1 MALNLNASP
10 YYDDFSD
17 SKNFHRVLFKP
28 GVAVQARELT
38 QLQTLLQDQMTKGF
52 GFVLQE
58 GAVVSGCSETQLV
71 RDWVKI
77 FDTDNSSVAVDNN
90 TLSNYVGDTLTGG
103 TSGLTAT
110 LTNVATG
117 TQAASPDLKKLY
129 FNYTNG
135 SATYTSF
142 QESEV
147 LTVTSTDSGR
157 NGDTFVVYTG
167 TSATSPKDNYSGQT
181 VEYVL
186 DPGIIYARG
195 NFIKTTKIRTLANRY
210 TELANAEIGFVVTEA
225 TVGSAT
231 DTTLL
236 DPAQGSFNYNA
247 PGADRLQFTVTLAS
261 YEDTDTKPENFYLYV
276 KHENGGA
283 IRSRTKDNPLSGIGQ
298 VIANRT
304 YDESGN
310 YTVKGNKIDLRE
322 HLQNATNT
330 NGGVF
335 TSAKGGLSSALVL
348 GVEPGIS
355 YVGGFKRELQSTK
368 RINIQKPND
377 FVTRESIPISTSFGN
392 YINITVA
399 SGIWDID
406 GGGSIDLYDTVQ
418 NGAASAAGT
427 KIGTAKARHI
437 VYSSGTPGA
446 TAAQYKLY
454 IYDIQM
460 IGSDFQSVK
469 GVRYE
474 NTAADG
480 IGDLVLES
488 SVAVLKE
495 TKQNKLLFAMPNNN
509 IKTLASDTGNTY
521 DHTFQYTKEYDVS
534 LDASAG
540 NVTITTT
547 GDETFPYD
555 TTGTELT
562 DTIKKANIIVISKD
576 GYGQNSAT
584 IAAGQFID
592 LTAGTSS
599 VTCASATSM
608 TIDLGGAIDITAAG
622 TSLDVRVY
630 VNVLKTDASPV
641 AKALVKDRLI
651 KIDTSSHVN
660 STTGIYNLGLCD
672 GYELQSVT
680 AGTNSDYTTGQ
691 VDYTDQFRFING
703 QQDNFVGQAKIALKS
718 TSTLNVTT
726 NKYIVVKVSHFTQTI
741 SSATFN
747 CVDSYPVDDSTSPA
761 ANTIRTENIPIYRS
775 NIHGDFDLRNT
786 IDFRPR
792 VVDTATST
800 STLGSA
806 SVNPSANETID
817 RPGNGLTNPVP
828 VKTFTTDYNYY
839 RGKNIRI
846 VLDNDGAFRV
856 IEGAYSDD
864 PTYPA
869 EPEKCMTL
877 ATAELKPH
885 PSLSPVEAKRVGRP
899 DLGCTI
905 QQVAQKRFTMKDIGV
920 LEQRIKNLEY
930 YASLNLL
937 ENFAKDQTI
946 VNANGVDRFKNGI
959 LVDGFTGHNVGAV
972 LDPDY
977 HIAIDPKLKHA
988 RPFFKMESIPLDVHS
1003 DIGNNAATST
1013 LSRTGSFITVP
1024 YNTQLYR
1031 AQPNASQTI
1040 NLAEELTF
1048 HYSGNMSL
1056 TPDVDNFVATDV
1068 QPAVTKNFD
1077 GNYDAWENMSN
1088 AWGTQWGSW
1097 EDVGAAQVTSN
1108 TQSLQTVGS
1117 NNSGTGTSNASLFT
1131 TTTTQQN
1138 QTRQGVSIDISATT
1152 ESQSLGEKV
1161 IDISFAPFMRSR
1173 LVEFTAWRL
1182 KPGTVVY
1189 PFFDGEDVSAH
1200 CLQIGSDGLA
1210 GAYGGALTTNSDGR
1224 ILGRFRIPT
1233 GQFKTGV
1240 KVFKLTDSSTN
1251 GKDGKTSV
1259 VANYESAG
1267 LRQKTQDTILA
1278 LKTANVA
1285 SNDFSEDRVNTDTS
1299 IEVSI
1304 GAGTPLPAPPAPVI
1318 NNITNITN
1326 NTTVVE
1332 TPPASTEV
1340 ATSVTTATA
1349 ATTAT
1354 TDNSAA
1360 ATTTGTTSG
1369 GNPEPDTG
1377 TVIDVVA
1384 EVPAEGD
1391 NPIEQQVINVV
1402 NPMGMNIDLTAIR
1415 RAVGRFGIRMGRGGD
1430 PLAQTFKVEQADG
1443 GIFVTDI
1450 QLYFKNKPASGNNGV
1465 TLEIREVINGVPG
1478 PKVVPG
1484 GVLHKARTTIN
1495 VSTTTDGVTSFLP
1508 TIFAFRNPVYLK
1520 NETEYCFV
1528 PKPENDDI
1536 GYDLWISELGENQF
1550 GTTNRIDKQPA
1561 AGMLFTSANDRSW
1574 TPHQNKD
1581 IMFNIRR
1588 AVFKT
1593 NTKYS
1598 GTVVNKKIDWMN
1610 LTWPAAGSLDTA
1622 QKFNPGDYIV
1632 GHTPAIT
1639 AGGAGYSGAPTVT
1652 VARGSGDTTG
1662 TGLAITATVSGGAV
1676 TALTVTNPG
1685 HSYTANPT
1693 ITIANTGSTQATG
1706 TVTLNKGVVDNW
1718 NDLDKQSLTRLTG
1731 GKFTTGMLVG
1741 SSDGYGEI
1749 ASFTDKKINELA
1761 LSFATLQPGTGTT
1774 IKAES
1779 ALTTTGAA
1787 SANSATFVPVNLNS
1801 TNSLA
1806 AEKTVY
1812 SNSNEQTT
1820 YSDTRTGR
1828 LKVTL
1833 STPSNNISPVI
1844 DLEQSEFLA
1853 VCNDINNDST
1863 NETGRTGGNALSK
1876 YITRRVI
1883 LEEGQ
1888 DAEDLQVWLDAA
1900 IPTQSSLKVY
1910 GKFQNA
1916 ADPGNFQE
1924 DLNWTELT
1932 SNSTPSETTED
1943 FAEYSFSI
1951 PAKSGGVGTNGT
1963 GELEYDVSVV
1973 ASIAVG
1979 GSMSSYTSA
1988 PTVTITGG
1996 GGFGATAT
2004 ATVSGG
2010 VVTAITVTNPGRN
2023 YSSTPTVTITGG
2035 GGTGATGTATTGTV
2049 TYTGYK
2055 TFAVKVVPLST
2066 STVHV
2071 PKFKDLRAIALQV

>member
-17 SKNFHRVLFKP
+17 SKNFHKVLFKP

-38 QLQTLLQDQMTKGF
+38 QLQTLLQDQVGKGF

-58 GAVVSGCSETQLV
+58 GAVVSGCSEQKLA
-71 RDWVKI
+71 RDWIKI

-90 TLSNYVGDTLTGG
+90 TLVNYVGDTLTGG
-103 TSGLTAT
+103 TTGLTAT
-110 LTNVATG
+110 ITNVATG
-117 TQAASPDLKKLY
+117 TQAAAPATKKLY

-135 SATYTSF
+135 HATYTGF
-142 QESEV
+142 QQSEV
-147 LTVTSTDSGR
+147 LTVTSSDSGR

-167 TSATSPKDNYSGQT
+167 TSSTNPKDNYSGQT
-181 VEYVL
+181 AEYVL
-186 DPGIIYARG
+186 GPGVIYARG
-195 NFIKTTKIRTLANRY
+195 NFIKTDKIRCLANRY
-210 TELANAEIGFVVTEA
+210 TEMANAEIGFVVAES

-231 DTTLL
+231 DTSLL

-247 PGADRLQFTVTLAS
+247 PGADRLQFAVTLAS
-261 YEDTDTKPENFYLYV
+261 YEEADTKPENFYLYV
-276 KHENGGA
+276 KHEQGGA
-283 IRSRTKDNPLSGIGQ
+283 VRSRVKDNPLSGVGQ
-298 VIANRT
+298 VLANRT

-310 YTVKGNKIDLRE
+310 YTVKGNIVDLRE
-322 HLQNATNT
+322 HLQNAANT
-330 NGGVF
+330 NGGIY
-335 TSAKGGLSSALVL
+335 TSAKGGLSTALVL
-348 GVEPGIS
+348 GIGPGIS
-355 YVGGFKRELQSTK
+355 YVGGYKRELQSTK
-368 RINIQKPND
+368 RVNIQKPNN
-377 FVTRESIPISTSFGN
+377 FITRESIPISTSFGN
-392 YINITVA
+392 YVNLTYV

-406 GGGSIDLYDTVQ
+406 GGGSVDLYDTVQ

-427 KIGTAKARHI
+427 KIGTAKARHL

-454 IYDIQM
+454 LYDIQM
-460 IGSDFQSVK
+460 TGSDFQSVK
-469 GVRYE
+469 GIRYE
-474 NTAADG
+474 NTMADG
-480 IGDLVLES
+480 IGNLVLES
-488 SVAVLKE
+488 SAAVLKE

-509 IKTLASDTGNTY
+509 IKTLASDVGNTY
-521 DHTFQYTKEYDVS
+521 DHSFQYTKEYDVS
-534 LDASAG
+534 LDATAG

-555 TTGTELT
+555 TSGTELT

-576 GYGQNSAT
+576 GYTQNSAT
-584 IAAGQFID
+584 IAAGQYID

-608 TIDLGGAIDITAAG
+608 TIDLGGAVTVG
-622 TSLDVRVY
+622 GGSLDVRVY

-641 AKALVKDRLI
+641 AKALVKDRYV

-718 TSTLNVTT
+718 TSSLNLTT

-741 SSATFN
+741 SSATFH
-747 CVDSYPVDDSTSPA
+747 CVDSYPVDDSSSPA

-806 SVNPSANETID
+806 SVNPTANEAID

-846 VLDNDGAFRV
+846 VLDNDGAFRI

-885 PSLSPVEAKRVGRP
+885 PSLSPVEAKRIGRP

-905 QQVAQKRFTMKDIGV
+905 QQVTQKRFTMKDIGV

-937 ENFAKDQTI
+937 ESFAKDQTI
-946 VNANGVDRFKNGI
+946 VNSSGIDRFKNGI
-959 LVDGFTGHNVGAV
+959 LVDPFTGHNVGAV

-988 RPFFKMESIPLDVHS
+988 RPFFKMESIPLDTHT
-1003 DIGNNAATST
+1003 DIGNNAATTT
-1013 LSRTGSFITVP
+1013 LARTGHFITVP
-1024 YNTQLYR
+1024 YSTQLFR
-1031 AQPNASQTI
+1031 TQPNASQTI

-1048 HYSGNMSL
+1048 HYSGNMTL

-1108 TQSLQTVGS
+1108 TQTLNTSGT
-1117 NNSGTGTSNASLFT
+1117 NNSGTGTSNSSLFT

-1138 QTRQGVSIDISATT
+1138 QTRQGVSVDISSTT

-1161 IDISFAPFMRSR
+1161 IDVSFAPFMRSR
-1173 LVEFTAWRL
+1173 LVTFSAWRL
-1182 KPGTVVY
+1182 KPNTTVY

-1200 CLQIGSDGLA
+1200 CLLISTTDGTD
-1210 GAYGGALTTNSDGR
+1210 GAYGGTLTTDADGR
-1224 ILGRFRIPT
+1224 INGRFLIPE
-1233 GQFKTGV
+1233 GQFKSGV

-1251 GKDGKTSV
+1251 AKDTKTSV

-1267 LRQKTQDTILA
+1267 LRQKTQDTIIA
-1278 LKTANVA
+1278 LKTANV
-1285 SNDFSEDRVNTDTS
+1285 STNDFTEDRVNTDTS
-1299 IEVSI
+1299 VEVSI
-1304 GAGTPLPAPPAPVI
+1304 GAGTPLPPPPAPII

-1332 TPPASTEV
+1332 APPVDTPVVVPVVTEQPTDDPGTDADPTPPEP
-1340 ATSVTTATA
+1340 
-1349 ATTAT
+1349 
-1354 TDNSAA
+1354 
-1360 ATTTGTTSG
+1360 
-1369 GNPEPDTG
+1369 PEPEPP
-1377 TVIDVVA
+1377 VVPID
-1384 EVPAEGD
+1384 PQPPEGD
-1391 NPIEQQVINVV
+1391 NPVEPVVINFP
-1402 NPMGMNIDLTAIR
+1402 NPILGLNLDLLEIGRNI
-1415 RAVGRFGIRMGRGGD
+1415 GRFGFGRMGD

-1443 GIFVTDI
+1443 GIFMTDI

-1478 PKVVPG
+1478 PKIVPG
-1484 GVLHKARTTIN
+1484 GILHKTPAQIN
-1495 VSTTTDGVTSFLP
+1495 VSTESGGVTSFVA
-1508 TIFAFRNPVYLK
+1508 TTFAFQNPVYLK
-1520 NETEYCFV
+1520 NNTEYCFV
-1528 PKPENDDI
+1528 PKPENDDT

-1561 AGMLFTSANDRSW
+1561 AGMMFTSANDRTW

-1588 AVFKT
+1588 AKFKT

-1598 GTVVNKKIDWMN
+1598 GTIINQKIDWMN
-1610 LTWPAAGSLDTA
+1610 FTWPTAGGLATA
-1622 QKFNPGDYIV
+1622 QKFNAGEYIV
-1632 GHTPAIT
+1632 GHTTAIT
-1639 AGGAGYSGAPTVT
+1639 AGGAGYGSAPTVT

-1706 TVTLNKGVVDNW
+1706 TVTLNKGFVDNW
-1718 NDLDKQSLTRLTG
+1718 NSLDKQSTTRVTG

-1741 SSDGYGEI
+1741 SSSGYGEI

-1774 IKAES
+1774 IEADS
-1779 ALTTTGAA
+1779 ALTTTGAG
-1787 SANSATFVPVNLNS
+1787 SANTATFVPVNVNS
-1801 TNSLA
+1801 TNNLT

-1828 LKVTL
+1828 LKVTM

-1844 DLEQSEFLA
+1844 DLSQSDFLA
-1853 VCNDINNDST
+1853 VLNDVNNDSA
-1863 NETGRTGGNALSK
+1863 NETGRTGGNASSK

-1888 DAEDLQVWLDAA
+1888 DAEDLQVYLDAS
-1900 IPTQSSLKVY
+1900 IPSASSLKVY

-1924 DLNWTELT
+1924 DLNWVELGT
-1932 SNSTPSETTED
+1932 NSTPSETTED
-1943 FAEYSFSI
+1943 FAEYSYSI
-1951 PAKSGGVGTNGT
+1951 PAKSGGVGTNGS
-1963 GELEYDVSVV
+1963 GILEYDVSVV
-1973 ASIAVG
+1973 ASIAIS
-1979 GSMSSYTSA
+1979 GSMSGYTSA

-2004 ATVSGG
+2004 AAVSGG
-2010 VVTAITVTNPGRN
+2010 VVTGITVTNPGRD
-2023 YSSTPTVTITGG
+2023 YSSTPTVSITGG
-2035 GGTGATGTATTGTV
+2035 GGSGAVGTATTGTV

-2066 STVHV
+2066 STVYV

>member
-38 QLQTLLQDQMTKGF
+38 QLQTLLQDQLGKGF

-103 TSGLTAT
+103 TTGLTAT
-110 LTNVATG
+110 ITNVATG

-135 SATYTSF
+135 HATYTSF

-167 TSATSPKDNYSGQT
+167 TSTTNPKDNYSGQT
-181 VEYVL
+181 IEYVL
-186 DPGIIYARG
+186 DPGVIYARG

-210 TELANAEIGFVVTEA
+210 TELANAEIGFVVAET

-247 PGADRLQFTVTLAS
+247 PGADRLQFTVTLAA
-261 YEDTDTKPENFYLYV
+261 YEAGDTKPENFYLYV
-276 KHENGGA
+276 KHEQGGA
-283 IRSRTKDNPLSGIGQ
+283 VRSRTKDNPLSGVGQ

-310 YTVKGNKIDLRE
+310 YTVRGNKIDLRE
-322 HLQNATNT
+322 HLQNATGT
-330 NGGVF
+330 NGGVY

-348 GVEPGIS
+348 GIEPGIS

-392 YINITVA
+392 YINISYV

-406 GGGSIDLYDTVQ
+406 GGGSIDLYDAVQ
-418 NGAASAAGT
+418 NGASSAAGT

-446 TAAQYKLY
+446 TAAEYKLY

-460 IGSDFQSVK
+460 TGSDFQSVK

-474 NTAADG
+474 NTMADG
-480 IGDLVLES
+480 IGNLVLES

-576 GYGQNSAT
+576 GYTQNSAT

-608 TIDLGGAIDITAAG
+608 TIDLGGAITVG
-622 TSLDVRVY
+622 SGSLDVRIY

-641 AKALVKDRLI
+641 AKALVKDRLV

-718 TSTLNVTT
+718 TSSLNLTT

-741 SSATFN
+741 SSATFH
-747 CVDSYPVDDSTSPA
+747 CVDSYPVDDSSSPA

-806 SVNPSANETID
+806 SVNPSANEAID

-846 VLDNDGAFRV
+846 ILDNDGAFRV

-864 PTYPA
+864 PTFPA

-899 DLGCTI
+899 DLGCTV

-946 VNANGVDRFKNGI
+946 VNSSGVDRFKNGI

-988 RPFFKMESIPLDVHS
+988 RPFFKMESIPLNTHT
-1003 DIGNNAATST
+1003 DIGNNAATTT
-1013 LSRTGSFITVP
+1013 LARTGKFITVP
-1024 YNTQLYR
+1024 YSTQLFR
-1031 AQPNASQTI
+1031 TQPNASQTI

-1048 HYSGNMSL
+1048 HYSGNLTL

-1108 TQSLQTVGS
+1108 VQTLNTVGT
-1117 NNSGTGTSNASLFT
+1117 NNSGTGTSNSSLFT

-1138 QTRQGVSIDISATT
+1138 QTRQGVSIDINAST

-1161 IDISFAPFMRSR
+1161 IDISFAPFMRTR
-1173 LVEFTAWRL
+1173 LVTFTAWRM
-1182 KPGTVVY
+1182 KPNTKVY

-1200 CLQIGSDGLA
+1200 CYLVSDTDGTN
-1210 GAYGGALTTNSDGR
+1210 GAYGGALTTNADGR
-1224 ILGRFRIPT
+1224 LIGRFRIPE
-1233 GQFKTGV
+1233 GQFKSGV

-1251 GKDGKTSV
+1251 GKDGKTSA

-1278 LKTANVA
+1278 LKTANVNT
-1285 SNDFSEDRVNTDTS
+1285 NDFSEDRVNTDTS
-1299 IEVSI
+1299 VEVSI
-1304 GAGTPLPAPPAPVI
+1304 GAGTPLPAPPAPII

-1332 TPPASTEV
+1332 SPPPATPVVQPVVTEQ
-1340 ATSVTTATA
+1340 
-1349 ATTAT
+1349 
-1354 TDNSAA
+1354 
-1360 ATTTGTTSG
+1360 
-1369 GNPEPDTG
+1369 PPDTG
-1377 TVIDVVA
+1377 ATDTNPTPPQPPEPETFTGSPID
-1384 EVPAEGD
+1384 PGPPEGD
-1391 NPIEQQVINVV
+1391 NPVDPVVITVP
-1402 NPMGMNIDLTAIR
+1402 NPILGLNIDLAEIR
-1415 RAVGRFGIRMGRGGD
+1415 RAVGRFGFGRMGD

-1478 PKVVPG
+1478 PKIVPG
-1484 GVLHKARTTIN
+1484 GVLHKARTDIQT
-1495 VSTTTDGVTSFLP
+1495 STTTDGVTSFVE
-1508 TIFAFRNPVYLK
+1508 TTFAFQHPVYLK
-1520 NETEYCFV
+1520 NNTEYCFV
-1528 PKPENDDI
+1528 PKPENDDT
-1536 GYDLWISELGENQF
+1536 GYDLWIAELGENQF

-1561 AGMLFTSANDRSW
+1561 AGMMFTSANDRTW

-1581 IMFNIRR
+1581 IMFNLRR
-1588 AVFKT
+1588 AKFKT

-1598 GTVVNKKIDWMN
+1598 GTIINEKIDWMN
-1610 LTWPAAGSLDTA
+1610 LTWPTAGSLDTA
-1622 QKFNPGDYIV
+1622 QKFNSGDYIV
-1632 GHTPAIT
+1632 GHTPAVT
-1639 AGGAGYSGAPTVT
+1639 AGGAGYSSAPTVT

-1662 TGLAITATVSGGAV
+1662 TGLAITATISGGAV

-1685 HSYTANPT
+1685 HSYTANPV

-1706 TVTLNKGVVDNW
+1706 TVTLNKGFVDNW
-1718 NDLDKQSLTRLTG
+1718 NALDKQALTRVTG
-1731 GKFTTGMLVG
+1731 GQFTTGMLVG
-1741 SSDGYGEI
+1741 SEDGFGEI

-1774 IKAES
+1774 IEAES
-1779 ALTTTGAA
+1779 ALTTTGAG
-1787 SANSATFVPVNLNS
+1787 SANTSTFVPVNLNS
-1801 TNSLA
+1801 TNSLT

-1828 LKVTL
+1828 LKVTM
-1833 STPSNNISPVI
+1833 STPANNISPVI
-1844 DLEQSEFLA
+1844 DIGQSEFLA

-1863 NETGRTGGNALSK
+1863 NETGRTGGNAASK

-1888 DAEDLQVWLDAA
+1888 DAEDLQVWLDAS

-1924 DLNWTELT
+1924 DLNWVELT

-1951 PAKSGGVGTNGT
+1951 PAKSGGVGTNGS
-1963 GELEYDVSVV
+1963 GILEYDVNVV
-1973 ASIAVG
+1973 SSIAVG
-1979 GSMSSYTSA
+1979 GSMSGYTSA

>member
-17 SKNFHRVLFKP
+17 SKNFHRILFKP

-38 QLQTLLQDQMTKGF
+38 QLQTLLQDQVGKGF

-58 GAVVSGCSETQLV
+58 GAVVSGCAEQKLA

-90 TLSNYVGDTLTGG
+90 TLANYVGDTLTGG
-103 TSGLTAT
+103 TTGLTAT
-110 LTNVATG
+110 ITNVATG
-117 TQAASPDLKKLY
+117 TQAAAPATKKLY

-135 SATYTSF
+135 HATYTGF

-147 LTVTSTDSGR
+147 LTVSSSDSGR

-167 TSATSPKDNYSGQT
+167 TSATNPKDNFSGQT
-181 VEYVL
+181 AEYVL
-186 DPGIIYARG
+186 GPGVIYARG
-195 NFIKTTKIRTLANRY
+195 NFIKTNKIRCLANRY
-210 TELANAEIGFVVTEA
+210 TEMANAEIGFVVAEA

-231 DTTLL
+231 DTSLL

-247 PGADRLQFTVTLAS
+247 PGADRLQFTVTLAA
-261 YEDTDTKPENFYLYV
+261 YEEADTKPENFYLYV
-276 KHENGGA
+276 KHDHGGEV
-283 IRSRTKDNPLSGIGQ
+283 RSRTKDNPLSGVGQ
-298 VIANRT
+298 VLANRT

-310 YTVKGNKIDLRE
+310 YTVKGNLVDLRE

-330 NGGVF
+330 NGGIY
-335 TSAKGGLSSALVL
+335 TSAKGGLASALVL
-348 GVEPGIS
+348 GIGPGIS

-368 RINIQKPND
+368 RINIQKPNN

-392 YINITVA
+392 YVNLTYV

-406 GGGSIDLYDTVQ
+406 GGGSVDLYDTVQ
-418 NGAASAAGT
+418 NGASSAAGT
-427 KIGTAKARHI
+427 KVGTAKARHL

-454 IYDIQM
+454 LYDIQM
-460 IGSDFQSVK
+460 TGSDFQSVK
-469 GVRYE
+469 GIRYE
-474 NTAADG
+474 NTMADG
-480 IGDLVLES
+480 IGNLVLES

-521 DHTFQYTKEYDVS
+521 DHSFQYTKEYDVS
-534 LDASAG
+534 LDATAG

-555 TTGTELT
+555 TSGTELT
-562 DTIKKANIIVISKD
+562 DTIKKANIIVVAKD
-576 GYGQNSAT
+576 GYTQNSAT
-584 IAAGQFID
+584 IAAGQYID

-608 TIDLGGAIDITAAG
+608 TIDLGGAVTVG
-622 TSLDVRVY
+622 GGSLDIRVY

-641 AKALVKDRLI
+641 AKALVKDRYV

-718 TSTLNVTT
+718 TSSLNLTT

-741 SSATFN
+741 SSATFH
-747 CVDSYPVDDSTSPA
+747 CVDSYPVDDSSSPA

-806 SVNPSANETID
+806 SVNPSANEAID

-864 PTYPA
+864 PTFPA

-899 DLGCTI
+899 DLGCVV
-905 QQVAQKRFTMKDIGV
+905 QQVSQKRFTMKDIGV

-946 VNANGVDRFKNGI
+946 VNSSGVDRFKNGI

-988 RPFFKMESIPLDVHS
+988 RPFFNMESIPLDTHT
-1003 DIGNNAATST
+1003 DIGNNAATTT
-1013 LSRTGSFITVP
+1013 LARTGNFITVP
-1024 YNTQLYR
+1024 YETQLFR

-1048 HYSGNMSL
+1048 HYSGNMTL

-1077 GNYDAWENMSN
+1077 GNYDAWENMTN

-1097 EDVGAAQVTSN
+1097 EDVGAAQVTTN
-1108 TQSLQTVGS
+1108 TQTLNTTGT
-1117 NNSGTGTSNASLFT
+1117 NNSGTGTSNSSLFT

-1138 QTRQGVSIDISATT
+1138 QTRQGVSIDISSTT

-1161 IDISFAPFMRSR
+1161 IDVSFAPFMRSR
-1173 LVEFTAWRL
+1173 LVTFSAWRL
-1182 KPGTVVY
+1182 KPSTTIY

-1200 CLQIGSDGLA
+1200 CLLISPTDGTD
-1210 GAYGGALTTNSDGR
+1210 GAYGGTLTTDADGR
-1224 ILGRFRIPT
+1224 INGRFLIPE
-1233 GQFKTGV
+1233 GQFKSGV

-1251 GKDGKTSV
+1251 AKDAKTSV

-1267 LRQKTQDTILA
+1267 LRQKTQDTIIA
-1278 LKTANVA
+1278 LKTANV
-1285 SNDFSEDRVNTDTS
+1285 STNDFTEDRVNTDTS
-1299 IEVSI
+1299 VEVSI
-1304 GAGTPLPAPPAPVI
+1304 GAGTPLPPPPAPII

-1332 TPPASTEV
+1332 APPADTPVVTPVVTQQPEGSPTTDSDPTPPEP
-1340 ATSVTTATA
+1340 
-1349 ATTAT
+1349 
-1354 TDNSAA
+1354 
-1360 ATTTGTTSG
+1360 
-1369 GNPEPDTG
+1369 PEPTPP
-1377 TVIDVVA
+1377 VVPID
-1384 EVPAEGD
+1384 PGPPEGD
-1391 NPIEQQVINVV
+1391 NPVDPVIIAPP
-1402 NPMGMNIDLTAIR
+1402 NPILGLNLDLLEIGR
-1415 RAVGRFGIRMGRGGD
+1415 RIGRFGFGRMGD

-1443 GIFVTDI
+1443 GIFMTDI
-1450 QLYFKNKPASGNNGV
+1450 QLYFKTKPSSGNNGV

-1478 PKVVPG
+1478 PKIVPG
-1484 GVLHKARTTIN
+1484 GVLHKAPSQIN
-1495 VSTTTDGVTSFLP
+1495 VSTESGGVTSFVA
-1508 TIFAFRNPVYLK
+1508 TTFAFQNPVYLK
-1520 NETEYCFV
+1520 NNTEYCFV
-1528 PKPENDDI
+1528 PKPENDDT
-1536 GYDLWISELGENQF
+1536 GYDLWIAELGENQF

-1561 AGMLFTSANDRSW
+1561 AGMMFTSANDRTW

-1588 AVFKT
+1588 AKFKT
-1593 NTKYS
+1593 NTEYS
-1598 GTVVNKKIDWMN
+1598 GTIINQKIDWMN
-1610 LTWPAAGSLDTA
+1610 FTWPTAGGLATA
-1622 QKFNPGDYIV
+1622 QKFNAGEYIV
-1632 GHTPAIT
+1632 GHTTAVT
-1639 AGGAGYSGAPTVT
+1639 AGGAGYGSAPTVT

-1706 TVTLNKGVVDNW
+1706 TVTLNKGFVDNW
-1718 NDLDKQSLTRLTG
+1718 NSLDKQATTRVTG

-1741 SSDGYGEI
+1741 SSNGYGEI

-1774 IKAES
+1774 IEAES
-1779 ALTTTGAA
+1779 ALTTTGAG
-1787 SANSATFVPVNLNS
+1787 SANTATFVPVNVNA
-1801 TNSLA
+1801 TNNLTV
-1806 AEKTVY
+1806 EKTVY

-1828 LKVTL
+1828 LKVTM

-1844 DLEQSEFLA
+1844 DLGQSDFLA
-1853 VCNDINNDST
+1853 VLNDINNDST
-1863 NETGRTGGNALSK
+1863 NETGRTGGNASSK

-1888 DAEDLQVWLDAA
+1888 DAEDLQVYLDAA
-1900 IPTQSSLKVY
+1900 IPTQGSIEVY

-1924 DLNWTELT
+1924 DLNWVKLGT
-1932 SNSTPSETTED
+1932 NSAPSEGTED
-1943 FAEYSFSI
+1943 FDEYSYSI
-1951 PAKSGGVGTNGT
+1951 PAKSGGVGTNGS
-1963 GELEYDVSVV
+1963 GVLEYDVDVV

-1979 GSMSSYTSA
+1979 GSMSGYTSA

-2004 ATVSGG
+2004 AAVSGG
-2010 VVTAITVTNPGRN
+2010 VVTGITVTNPGRE
-2023 YSSTPTVTITGG
+2023 YSSAPTVTITGG

-2055 TFAVKVVPLST
+2055 TFAVKVVPLSS